1 VQWAYYWPDPEDV
14 HYTNSEAYYNYYD
27 PTVIKT
33 VTPRY
38 TSTTSYIY
46 LHAPGT
52 SAISIYGS
60 SETFESTYFALN
72 HRGYIYSELAG
83 VYTFQSTAV
92 DDILFF
98 WGGPDAYS
106 GWNKS
111 NTEAYDVGGY
121 VGAPT
126 FSVTLSAGIYYPIRI
141 VYANAPTRSNENIP
155 SLRLMEASSL
165 APIVCLLHGW
175 CNIPVMGSL
184 DPRLNLLVAR
194 RELTEH

>member
-111 NTEAYDVGGY
+111 NAEAFDVGGY

-126 FSVTLSAGIYYPIRI
+126 FSVALSAGIYYPIRI
-141 VYANAPTRSNENIP
+141 VYANAPTKSNENISITAPDGSVILGANSVP
-155 SLRLMEASSL
+155 STWVVQYSCDGISGPPFEPFGME
-165 APIVCLLHGW
+165 
-175 CNIPVMGSL
+175 
-184 DPRLNLLVAR
+184 
-194 RELTEH
+194 T